1 MRESIDLKTL
11 VARAARQFAQR
22 PAVLTPERSWTFRE
36 IDERACRLANALLAR
51 GVRPDTAVATLRWNR
66 PEHIEIALAL
76 IKIGAA
82 MVNVN
87 PRLSPVDMLWQIE
100 DSEST
105 VVIASA
111 EFRESLEQIGPG
123 LSHARGVLVFGG
135 DAGPFIDYEGELA
148 RASSSEPIVPGY
160 SMDSAGYIRYTS
172 GTTGRP
178 KGVVHDQRTI
188 LAVTRNLLLDYTA
201 DLQSGDVLLAL
212 QGLYHGAGWF
222 ALPCWLRGVPMA
234 VIKDF
239 SDPEA
244 GLDAIR
250 RFDVTVVKTVP
261 TVLTRVLAIP
271 GMPDAWRASRARTI
285 VYGGSPMS
293 IRALREGIDRIGRV
307 FVQLYG
313 QAESPMTITVL
324 RKEEHTEAHLSSAGR
339 PIMMA
344 DVRTV
349 DDDDRDV
356 PLGEPGEV
364 VVRGDH
370 NMRGYWKQPPELAAA
385 VVRNGFVHTGD
396 IGVLD
401 DEGFLYLVD
410 RKNEMIVTGGLNVYP
425 NEVEQVLY
433 EHPAVL
439 EAAVVGAPDEQWGE
453 TVAAVVVLH
462 QGARLE
468 ERELLDFAAARLAS
482 FKRPRRV
489 LFVESLPKNASGKIM
504 RKAAREPLWA
514 GQARRI
520 H

>member
-1 MRESIDLKTL
+1 MRESIEIKTM
-11 VARAARQFAQR
+11 VARAARQFASR

-51 GVRPDTAVATLRWNR
+51 GVRPNTSVATLRWSR

-76 IKIGAA
+76 LKIGAA
-82 MVNVN
+82 MINVN
-87 PRLSPVDMLWQIE
+87 PRISPEDMLWQIE
-100 DSEST
+100 DSESA
-105 VVIASA
+105 VLIASA
-111 EFRESLEQIGPG
+111 EFRDSLEKIRPG
-123 LSHARGVLVFGG
+123 LSHIKGVLVFGG
-135 DAGPFIDYEGELA
+135 DAGPFLDYESELA
-148 RASSSEPIVPGY
+148 RASSIEPVVPGY
-160 SMDSAGYIRYTS
+160 SMDNVGYIRYTS
-172 GTTGRP
+172 GTTGKP

-188 LAVTRNLLLDYTA
+188 LAITRNLLLDYTS
-201 DLQSGDVLLAL
+201 DLQAGDVLLPL
-212 QGLYHGAGWF
+212 QGLYHGAGFF
-222 ALPCWLRGVPMA
+222 ALPCWLRGVPIA

-244 GLDAIR
+244 GLAAIK
-250 RFDVTVVKTVP
+250 RFDVTIVKTVP
-261 TVLTRVLAIP
+261 TILTRVLAVP
-271 GMPDAWRASRARTI
+271 GAEDVWRASRGRTI

-293 IRALREGIDRIGRV
+293 IRALREGIDKLGRV

-313 QAESPMTITVL
+313 QAESPMTISVL
-324 RKEEHTEAHLSSAGR
+324 RKEEHTEERLSSAGR

-344 DVRTV
+344 EVRTV

-356 PLGEPGEV
+356 PTGEPGEV
-364 VVRGDH
+364 IVRGDH
-370 NMRGYWKQPPELAAA
+370 NMRGYWKQPPELTAT

-401 DEGFLYLVD
+401 AEGFLYLVD

-439 EAAVVGAPDEQWGE
+439 EAAAVGAPDEQWGE
-453 TVAAVVVLH
+453 SVAAVVALRP
-462 QGARLE
+462 GAQLG
-468 ERELLDFAAARLAS
+468 ERELLDFAASKLAS
-482 FKRPRRV
+482 FKRPRRI
-489 LFVESLPKNASGKIM
+489 LFVDSLPKNASGKIQ
-504 RKAAREPLWA
+504 RKIAREPLWA